1 MAIQAEISAG
11 RGYGLPVEDCRAQ
24 LTRILNSADFD
35 ATGREH
41 RFLSH
46 VVEETLLGR
55 GDRIKAYS
63 IAVEVFGRG
72 ESFDPQT
79 DPIVRIEAGHLRR
92 ALEHYY
98 LTSGHAD
105 PILITI
111 PKGGYVPVFS
121 LRSQLL
127 LADPPAPDFSAAIA
141 ERPVRWL
148 RPRLLLPVV
157 LVAFLAAGTSVLAW
171 WWTSVGAGA
180 PETPRVLVESFDD
193 LNGTHAAAAIASG
206 LKQEVVSQLSKFKD
220 IVVVE
225 PAAKGEY
232 PSIPPPRFVL
242 AGSVN
247 LSTDA
252 FRLRVRLLNRADN
265 SVLWAESYDGGL
277 KVAELVDAQTDI
289 ARNVSTS
296 LAQTYGVIFQAD
308 TNLHVDNPPDDWAA
322 YSCTLSFYA
331 YRVDVDAES
340 RSSVRACLEKAVDR
354 FPNYATAWGL
364 LSLIYIDDYRF
375 EFAADRASSAT
386 ALENALAAARR
397 AVGIDPLN
405 IRGRQAEMLALYFN
419 KEIDAALKVGQQT
432 LTINPND
439 TEFMGEYGERLA
451 VSGNWDDGCQLI
463 AEARQRNP
471 GSSAYYEADLA
482 LCAYFSG
489 DYPQAAMWIKKSPTP
504 SNPIYHVIAAAIFGE
519 GGYKTEADREGAWLN
534 QNQPDL
540 VKNMRQMVSTRLGR
554 SQDVEF
560 LIGSLR
566 KAGLDIE
573 N

>member
-1 MAIQAEISAG
+1 MIRAEPAAG
-11 RGYGLPVEDCRAQ
+11 REHRLAPEVCRAQ
-24 LTRILNSADFD
+24 LARILNSADFD
-35 ATGREH
+35 ATGRER

-46 VVEETLLGR
+46 VVEETLAGR

-63 IAVEVFGRG
+63 IAVEVFGRDM
-72 ESFDPQT
+72 SFDPQT

-92 ALEHYY
+92 GLERYY
-98 LTSGHAD
+98 LTAGHDD

-111 PKGGYVPVFS
+111 PKGGYVPTFS
-121 LRSQLL
+121 LRSQPL
-127 LADPPAPDFSAAIA
+127 LADPPTPVVSAVVAQL
-141 ERPVRWL
+141 PVR
-148 RPRLLLPVV
+148 RSPSRLLLPSV
-157 LVAFLAAGTSVLAW
+157 LMAVLAAGASVLAW
-171 WWTSVGAGA
+171 WWTSVRVGA

-206 LKQEVVSQLSKFKD
+206 LRQEVVSQLSKFKD

-225 PAAKGEY
+225 SAAKGED
-232 PSIPPPRFVL
+232 PSISPARFVL

-277 KVAELVDAQTDI
+277 KVAQLMEVQTDI
-289 ARNVSTS
+289 ARNVSSS
-296 LAQTYGVIFQAD
+296 LAQAYGVIFQAD
-308 TNLHVDNPPDDWAA
+308 ANLHVVNPPDDWAA

-331 YRVDVDAES
+331 YRVGVDAES

-354 FPNYATAWGL
+354 FPTYATAWGL

-375 EFAADRASSAT
+375 EFSGDPAESAAALDR
-386 ALENALAAARR
+386 ALAAARR
-397 AVGIDPLN
+397 SVGLDPVN
-405 IRGRQAEMLALYFN
+405 IRGRQAEMVALYFH
-419 KEIDAALKVGQQT
+419 KEIDAALKVGKQT

-451 VSGNWDDGCQLI
+451 VSGNWHDGCQLI
-463 AEARQRNP
+463 AEARQKNP
-471 GSSAYYEADLA
+471 GSGYYDVDLA
-482 LCAYFSG
+482 LCSYFSG
-489 DYPQAAMWIKKSPTP
+489 DYPQAAMWINKSPFP
-504 SNPIYHVIAAAIFGE
+504 SNPIYHLLAAAVFGE
-519 GGYKTEADREGAWLN
+519 GGYKIAADREVAWLN

-540 VKNMRQMVSTRLGR
+540 VRNMRQVVSARLAR

-560 LIGSLR
+560 FLGSLR
-566 KAGLDIE
+566 KAGLGIAD
-573 N
+573 